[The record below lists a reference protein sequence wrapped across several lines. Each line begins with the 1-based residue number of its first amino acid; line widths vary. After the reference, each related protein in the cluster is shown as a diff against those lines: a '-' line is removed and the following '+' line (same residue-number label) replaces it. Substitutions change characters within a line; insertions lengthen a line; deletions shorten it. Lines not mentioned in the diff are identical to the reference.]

1 MGAFDAAVGVNTG
14 RDQCIAST
22 ASVKMSKKFIFSSV
36 EDEIL
41 IDSVQKN
48 KVLYDCSHPK
58 NKDIFFKDTLW
69 KSLSEELNRTGK

>member
-1 MGAFDAAVGVNTG
+1 
-14 RDQCIAST
+14 
-22 ASVKMSKKFIFSSV
+22 MSKKFIFSSE
-36 EDEIL
+36 EDEML
-41 IDSVQKN
+41 IDFVQKN